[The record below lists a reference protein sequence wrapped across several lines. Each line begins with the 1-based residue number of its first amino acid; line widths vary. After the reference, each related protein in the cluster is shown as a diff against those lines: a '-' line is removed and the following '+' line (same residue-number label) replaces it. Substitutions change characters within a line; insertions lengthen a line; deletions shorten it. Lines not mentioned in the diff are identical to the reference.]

1 MNDNLITVFTPTYN
15 RGYTL
20 ENLFNSLLVQTNKN
34 FEWLIVDDGSTDNTE
49 DLVNRFKDVSSFKIR
64 YIKKKNGGKHTAIN
78 CGVNLAEGFLFFIV
92 DSDDQL
98 TKDAIEKLYKWEQS
112 LEKKKDFAGISGN
125 KGDVLGN
132 LLGSTFKGNYI
143 DATNIERRENNIL
156 GDKAEAYYTSVLKK
170 FPFPEIEGEN
180 FMTEAIVWDKIAASG
195 LKIRWF
201 NDIIYIVEQR
211 EDGLIAQ
218 GNSRYANNP
227 KGYAMYVMQYDNI
240 FHLNWKDKLYSG
252 YYYYDVVKSKVSIF
266 RAAKLLKRNS
276 IIFLLFW
283 IFQSC
288 KVFIKG
294 RITA

>member
-49 DLVNRFKDVSSFKIR
+49 DLVNGFKGVSTFKIR

-78 CGVNLAEGFLFFIV
+78 YGVNLAEGFLFFIV

-112 LEKKKDFAGISGN
+112 LEKKKGFAGISGN

-195 LKIRWF
+195 LKIRWY

-227 KGYAMYVMQYDNI
+227 KGYAMYVMQCDNI

>member
-20 ENLFNSLLVQTNKN
+20 EKLFNSLLVQTNKN
-34 FEWLIVDDGSTDNTE
+34 FEWMIVDDGSTDNTE

-201 NDIIYIVEQR
+201 NGIIYIVEQR

-227 KGYAMYVMQYDNI
+227 KGYAMYVMQCDNI
-240 FHLNWKDKLYSG
+240 FHLNWKGKLYSG

>member
-227 KGYAMYVMQYDNI
+227 KGYAMYVMQCDNI
-240 FHLNWKDKLYSG
+240 FHLNWKDKLYSR

>member
-227 KGYAMYVMQYDNI
+227 KGYAMYVMQCDNI

>member
-201 NDIIYIVEQR
+201 NGIIYIVEQR

-227 KGYAMYVMQYDNI
+227 KGYAMYVMQCDNI

>member
-1 MNDNLITVFTPTYN
+1 M
-15 RGYTL
+15 
-20 ENLFNSLLVQTNKN
+20 
-34 FEWLIVDDGSTDNTE
+34 
-49 DLVNRFKDVSSFKIR
+49 
-64 YIKKKNGGKHTAIN
+64 
-78 CGVNLAEGFLFFIV
+78 
-92 DSDDQL
+92 
-98 TKDAIEKLYKWEQS
+98 
-112 LEKKKDFAGISGN
+112 
-125 KGDVLGN
+125 
-132 LLGSTFKGNYI
+132 GSTFKGNYI

>member
-1 MNDNLITVFTPTYN
+1 MNNNLITVFTPTYN

-20 ENLFNSLLVQTNKN
+20 DNLFNSLLVQTNKN

-49 DLVNRFKDVSSFKIR
+49 NIVNGFREVSTFKIR

-78 CGVNLAEGFLFFIV
+78 CGVDLADGFLFFIV

-125 KGDVLGN
+125 KGDVSGN

-195 LKIRWF
+195 LKVRWF

-227 KGYAMYVMQYDNI
+227 KGYAMYVMQCDNI

-252 YYYYDVVKSKVSIF
+252 YYFYDVVKSKVSIF

>member
-1 MNDNLITVFTPTYN
+1 MNNNLITVFTPTYN

-20 ENLFNSLLVQTNKN
+20 EKLFNSLLIQTNKN

-49 DLVNRFKDVSSFKIR
+49 NIVNGFREGSTFKIR

-78 CGVNLAEGFLFFIV
+78 CGVNLAKGFLFFIV

-112 LEKKKDFAGISGN
+112 LEKKKYFAGISGN

-218 GNSRYANNP
+218 GNLRYANNP